1 MKKSYLFILALATS
15 FCGLAQMQTPAPS
28 PASELHQTVGLTDV
42 VVKYSRPSM
51 KGRTIFG
58 GLVPYDA
65 IWRTGANMNT
75 TVSFSDPVKVAGKP
89 LDAGTYAL
97 YTKPGQE
104 QWEVYFYTDTNNGGL
119 PAEWDDSKVAAKV
132 AVPTVEMPMAVE
144 TFTITV
150 DDLTNNGASLGML
163 WEDTYVGVPFEV
175 PTTEKAMESIQAVMS
190 GPSPNQY
197 FAAASY
203 YLEEGQDLEQAK
215 TWIDKATEASPNAY
229 WMWRVK
235 SLIYAKMG
243 DTKGAI
249 AAAKKSLEAAQE
261 AGNQDY
267 VRMNQDALKEWGAM

>member
-1 MKKSYLFILALATS
+1 MKKSYLLFLALAS
-15 FCGLAQMQTPAPS
+15 SYCGLAQMQTPAPS

-42 VVKYSRPSM
+42 VIKYSRPSM

-65 IWRTGANMNT
+65 IWRTGANMST
-75 TVSFSDPVKVAGKP
+75 TVSFSDPVKVGGKS
-89 LDAGTYAL
+89 LEAGTYAL
-97 YTKPGQE
+97 YTKPGEE
-104 QWEVYFYTDTNNGGL
+104 QWEVYFYTDSNNGGL
-119 PAEWDDSKVAAKV
+119 PAQWDDSKVAA
-132 AVPTVEMPMAVE
+132 TVTAPVMEMPMPVE

-163 WEDTYVGVPFEV
+163 WENTYVGVPFEV
-175 PTTEKAMESIQAVMS
+175 PTTEKAMKSIQSVMS
-190 GPSPNQY
+190 GPGPNQY

-203 YLEEGQDLEQAK
+203 YFDEGQDLEQAK
-215 TWIDKATEASPNAY
+215 TWIDKATEMSPNAY

-243 DTKGAI
+243 DKKGAI
-249 AAAKKSLEAAQE
+249 AAAKKSLEVAKE

-267 VRMNQDALKEWGAM
+267 VRMNQDSLKEWGAM